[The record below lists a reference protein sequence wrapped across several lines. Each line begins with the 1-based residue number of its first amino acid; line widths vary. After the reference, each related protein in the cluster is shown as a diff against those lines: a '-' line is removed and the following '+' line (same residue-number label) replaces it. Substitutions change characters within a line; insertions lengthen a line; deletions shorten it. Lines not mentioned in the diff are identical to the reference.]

1 MVNKIKLPKSV
12 KIGGVYYDVYE
23 KTNGFIDDTTLA
35 GIHKGFSSEIKVDT
49 TMAAQRVLETLMHEI
64 IHATDFTCFGYVLG
78 EDHIDLLAK
87 SWIQVLVDNN
97 LQLNN
102 DNVKL
107 PKKVRVGPF
116 EYAVIF
122 PYAFSDMPSI
132 TAMIVKYSELSIFL
146 TDREGDDLYRKD
158 FIKFNLFSA
167 ICLIIINL
175 YQYTDDKIPVDFKII
190 SSALF
195 QVFKDNKI
203 EELIKKYW

>member
-49 TMAAQRVLETLMHEI
+49 TMATQRIIETLMHET
-64 IHATDFTCFGYVLG
+64 IHAIDFTCLGYVLD

-102 DNVKL
+102 DNAKL

-116 EYAVIF
+116 EYIVLF
-122 PYAFSDMPSI
+122 PYAFKDLPSI
-132 TAMIVKYSELSIFL
+132 TAMAVKYAELTIFL
-146 TDREGDDLYRKD
+146 TDREGDDIYRKD